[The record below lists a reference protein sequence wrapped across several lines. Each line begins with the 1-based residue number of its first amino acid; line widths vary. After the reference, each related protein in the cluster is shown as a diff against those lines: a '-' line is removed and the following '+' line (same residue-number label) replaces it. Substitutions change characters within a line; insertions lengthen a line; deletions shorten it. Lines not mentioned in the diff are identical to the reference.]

1 MDWEAPVDAWYVW
14 LGVAVVSVGLFAF
27 VLGLP
32 SQPSPDAAR
41 AVNAI
46 DRVSSSS
53 HQASVVYDHGAEAI
67 KVGTKQVA
75 MRNRGGT
82 SQESVVFGSLTPVDA
97 VEDDDKRE
105 ALERIVAGAPPTSVL
120 EEYTFDAA
128 ALRGAA
134 ADARDRIDQHGAEWQ
149 PADGPLHVRQLEL
162 GGERV
167 VLVDA

>member
-14 LGVAVVSVGLFAF
+14 VGVAVVSVGLLGF
-27 VLGLP
+27 VLGFP

-53 HQASVVYDHGAEAI
+53 HQASVAYDHDAEAI
-67 KVGTKQVA
+67 KVGTKRVA
-75 MRNRGGT
+75 MRNSGGT

-97 VEDDDKRE
+97 VEGDDRRE
-105 ALERIVAGAPPTSVL
+105 ALERIAAGAPPASVL
-120 EEYTFDAA
+120 EEYSFDAA

-134 ADARDRIDQHGAEWQ
+134 ADARDQVDRNGAQWR
-149 PADGPLHVRQLEL
+149 PAEGPLFVRQLEL

-167 VLVDA
+167 VLVDT